1 MNQDFFQSDMIN
13 KYSNEFISVNSD
25 IFNDVNYD
33 YSLNNLKNNSS
44 QNIASQNFYHLGSS
58 IINFKNEHESK
69 IESDK
74 EIEKESSI
82 SNNFDNNNNNNQC
95 CNNNYFL
102 NINNSFIINNHSNC
116 NNNSCNCNNFKYS
129 QYIPFNDISLSEE
142 DILLSASINSE
153 NSIFNNNNIYIT
165 KINNNK
171 PIIINNKEIKKN
183 DNDKENKLQ
192 LNVNEELNK
201 NKNKNKKEQKIS
213 DSIEEELSINE
224 NINEKNKNIVIDEV
238 EKKNDNNYNT
248 KINLNI
254 KKKIKKKKNENQN
267 KIDIQYGH
275 PKRRIFKTMKQ
286 KLNLHKKLDPECRND
301 TILII
306 YTISKL
312 KNIIKSLEANN
323 KIKNKASFERIKNL
337 YKSYIIYLQHKEYA
351 QNIIGYNLI

>member
-1 MNQDFFQSDMIN
+1 MNQDFFQSNMFN

-33 YSLNNLKNNSS
+33 YSLNNLKNYSS
-44 QNIASQNFYHLGSS
+44 QNIATQNFYHLGSS
-58 IINFKNEHESK
+58 IINFKNENESK

-82 SNNFDNNNNNNQC
+82 SNDFDNNNNNQC
-95 CNNNYFL
+95 YNNNYFL
-102 NINNSFIINNHSNC
+102 NINNSCIINNHSNC

-201 NKNKNKKEQKIS
+201 NKKEQKIN

-224 NINEKNKNIVIDEV
+224 NINTNEKNKNIVIDIV

-337 YKSYIIYLQHKEYA
+337 YRSYIIYLQHKEYA
-351 QNIIGYNLI
+351 QSIIGYNLI